1 MICVVTGAGGDTGP
15 AIVDILS
22 RECKSVVAVVRGNV
36 DSWKESV
43 GYYLTAS
50 DFSKWTSPEAIAQTV
65 VEIINSE

>member
-1 MICVVTGAGGDTGP
+1 MKLQEMICVVTGAGGDTGP

-43 GYYLTAS
+43 
-50 DFSKWTSPEAIAQTV
+50 
-65 VEIINSE
+65 EIGRAHV